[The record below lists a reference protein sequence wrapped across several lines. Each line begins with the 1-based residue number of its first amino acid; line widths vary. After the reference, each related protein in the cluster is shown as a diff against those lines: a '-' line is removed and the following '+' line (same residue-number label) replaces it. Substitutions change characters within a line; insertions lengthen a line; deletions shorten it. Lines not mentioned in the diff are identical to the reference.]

1 LQGNTQTRQKEQTE
15 ARFSCKQMG
24 VSPVL
29 NIQRDFSWRL
39 CYNYHDFNKLSGG
52 IIMDDLAKQVK
63 HDMLRTLI
71 WIIIAMSA
79 AIATV
84 YLAW

>member
-1 LQGNTQTRQKEQTE
+1 
-15 ARFSCKQMG
+15 
-24 VSPVL
+24 
-29 NIQRDFSWRL
+29 
-39 CYNYHDFNKLSGG
+39 
-52 IIMDDLAKQVK
+52 MDDLAKQVK